1 MLIGTCKAS
10 LKDRGTEVGG
20 SMRIGI
26 GVAGSLLAGGRPRI
40 TVAGILA
47 ASLLAACGSSSSSSS
62 TSTTAAAGSTTT
74 SSAPVSITLAKA
86 INTEPFATANV
97 AQALG
102 YFKAGNLNVK
112 IETVAGSSVANAAL
126 QSGSVQFVLAS
137 SAALLLAAAKNIPL
151 LAVGGID
158 KGDGV
163 QLVVSNSWIK
173 AHNLSASMPLAE
185 RIKGLEGTTL
195 ATLST
200 SDKSVMQDFLS
211 TENVPASTV
220 KDVSM
225 SSAAAQ
231 LAAVQHGLAQEF
243 IASPPNS
250 SIAVAGGYGT
260 VLANAKELPYL
271 SDEAYDILIT
281 TPAYAKAH
289 PAVVKAM
296 VGAFQKAISAMSQQ
310 TPAAITA
317 MQPLY
322 PTLTPAVIKSSLTSI
337 TFTPTMQQTQIGWN
351 DALTF
356 AQKTDL
362 VKPGQSLDVSEGSVW
377 TNQFSG

>member
-1 MLIGTCKAS
+1 MKFGREAVLNP
-10 LKDRGTEVGG
+10 LVGG
-20 SMRIGI
+20 RSKLVVLG
-26 GVAGSLLAGGRPRI
+26 LAVT
-40 TVAGILA
+40 TV
-47 ASLLAACGSSSSSSS
+47 LAACGSSTSSSS
-62 TSTTAAAGSTTT
+62 TSSTSATAKTTT
-74 SSAPVSITLAKA
+74 SLAAPVSITLAKA

-97 AQALG
+97 ADKLG
-102 YFKAGNLNVK
+102 YFKSANLDVK

-163 QLVVSNSWIK
+163 QLVVSDTWMK
-173 AHNLSASMPLAE
+173 AHNLSPSQPLAD
-185 RIKGLEGTTL
+185 RIKGLEGSTL

-200 SDKSVMQDFLS
+200 SDKSVMSDFLQQ
-211 TENVPASTV
+211 ENIPLSSV

-225 SSAAAQ
+225 SSATSQ

-289 PAVVKAM
+289 PDVVKAM
-296 VGAFQKAISAMSQQ
+296 VGAFQKAITQMSQGSSD
-310 TPAAITA
+310 AIAA

-322 PTLTPAVIKSSLTSI
+322 PTISPEVIKSSLASI
-337 TFTPTMQQTQIGWN
+337 TFTPTMQQSQVGWN

-356 AQKTDL
+356 AKKTNL
-362 VKPGQSLDVSEGSVW
+362 VKPTQNLDVTEGTVW

>member
-1 MLIGTCKAS
+1 MKFGMKAVS
-10 LKDRGTEVGG
+10 NPLVGG
-20 SMRIGI
+20 WRRIAVLGLI
-26 GVAGSLLAGGRPRI
+26 PA
-40 TVAGILA
+40 TV
-47 ASLLAACGSSSSSSS
+47 LAACGSSSTASPTSS
-62 TSTTAAAGSTTT
+62 TAAASTTT
-74 SSAPVSITLAKA
+74 STAAPVSITLAKA

-97 AQALG
+97 AEQLG
-102 YFKAGNLNVK
+102 YFKSAGLNVK

-137 SAALLLAAAKNIPL
+137 SAALLLAAAKKIPL

-163 QLVVSNSWIK
+163 QLVVSNTWIK
-173 AHNLSASMPLAE
+173 AHNLSPSQPLAE
-185 RIKGLEGTTL
+185 RIKGLAGTTL

-200 SDKSVMQDFLS
+200 SDKSVMEDFLAQ
-211 TENVPASTV
+211 EGVPASAV

-225 SSAAAQ
+225 NSAASQ

-289 PAVVKAM
+289 PEVVKAM
-296 VGAFQKAISAMSQQ
+296 VGAFQKAIAQMSQG
-310 TPAAITA
+310 TSAAITA

-322 PTLTPAVIKSSLTSI
+322 PTLTPAVIKSSLGSI

-356 AQKTDL
+356 AKKTGL
-362 VKPGQSLDVSEGSVW
+362 VKAGQTLDVTEGTVW

>member
-1 MLIGTCKAS
+1 MKFSNRAVFSPL
-10 LKDRGTEVGG
+10 VGG
-20 SMRIGI
+20 RSRLAVL
-26 GVAGSLLAGGRPRI
+26 GVA
-40 TVAGILA
+40 A
-47 ASLLAACGSSSSSSS
+47 AALLAACGSSSSASS
-62 TSTTAAAGSTTT
+62 TSTTGAAAATTT

-102 YFKAGNLNVK
+102 YFKDANLNVK

-151 LAVGGID
+151 LSVGGID

-163 QLVVSNSWIK
+163 QLVVANSWLK
-173 AHNLSASMPLAE
+173 SHNLSASMPLAQ

-200 SDKSVMQDFLS
+200 SDKSVMNDFLS
-211 TENVPASTV
+211 TENVPASSV

-225 SSAAAQ
+225 SSVTAQ

-250 SIAVAGGYGT
+250 SIAVAGGYGK

-289 PAVVKAM
+289 PQVVKAM

-310 TPAAITA
+310 TSGAITA

-322 PTLTPAVIKSSLTSI
+322 PTLTPAVIKSSLSSI

-356 AQKTDL
+356 AKKTGL
-362 VKPGQSLDVSEGSVW
+362 VKSGQNLNVTEGSVW

>member
-1 MLIGTCKAS
+1 MKISRWAAS
-10 LKDRGTEVGG
+10 NPLVGG
-20 SMRIGI
+20 RSRFAVLGL
-26 GVAGSLLAGGRPRI
+26 VAA
-40 TVAGILA
+40 T
-47 ASLLAACGSSSSSSS
+47 LLAACGSSTSASS
-62 TSTTAAAGSTTT
+62 TSSTAAAGNATTT
-74 SSAPVSITLAKA
+74 SSAPVTITLAKA

-97 AQALG
+97 ASSLG
-102 YFKAGNLNVK
+102 YFKDANLKVN

-163 QLVVSNSWIK
+163 QLVVSNTWLK
-173 AHNLSASMPLAE
+173 AHHLSASMPLAQ

-200 SDKSVMQDFLS
+200 SDKSVMSDFLS
-211 TENVPASTV
+211 TEGVPSSSVT
-220 KDVSM
+220 DVSM
-225 SSAAAQ
+225 SSVTAQ

-250 SIAVAGGYGT
+250 SIAVAGGYGS

-289 PAVVKAM
+289 PAVVKAV

-322 PTLTPAVIKSSLTSI
+322 PTLTPAVLKSSLSSI
-337 TFTPTMQQTQIGWN
+337 TFTPTMQQSQIGWN

-356 AQKTDL
+356 AQKTGL
-362 VKPGQSLDVSEGSVW
+362 VKSGQKLNVTEGSVW